1 VILCVCQAGH
11 VCGDSVDLIEDK
23 PTGSVRISFGFS
35 STLDDARHFIR
46 FVYECFLDNADKTV
60 PNSVVDN
67 VSSVADTVSSVADTV
82 SRVADTVSSVAFSRS
97 RSVADRVSVRVS
109 HGDSELAVDS
119 MKSAT
124 TTHADGDADKEVCKD
139 TASGSLLV
147 STDTLQLVKMF
158 IYPVKSCA
166 GVEVN

>member
-1 VILCVCQAGH
+1 MILCVCQAGH

-67 VSSVADTVSSVADTV
+67 VSSVADTV